1 MTRNS
6 SKVRAPINRR
16 IAIAATV
23 GIIIAASACSNSS
36 DPKARPGD
44 TTSKSAASPGS
55 QLDRCATPPKNTFMA
70 DSTAPIGHI
79 DAAQSNAT
87 ATAGPRSSKRT
98 LTAKELQYTHL
109 GPGHFGLAISSKYPS
124 GTRVIWSNGGD
135 RIAKLDEKSLTVLAE
150 LPLPGKE
157 LQSSD
162 AADAAIAQLDSQTG
176 GELANTAIAF
186 AAKYLQGLAGV
197 YYALDR
203 DNTLFVG
210 GADSVIAYQD
220 KVKDDPLSPI
230 VIRNVWNRP
239 GNVRGGFTGVNITFD
254 GKLVLVTDQGWVVVL
269 ERDFSDY
276 VASPMLGAE
285 AAAAHN
291 ADIVKSGRQLGSG
304 SWVRNSLAVDD
315 RGGIYV
321 ASLDHMHKL
330 VWDGKKLS
338 TSQADGAWS
347 VPYLNSDG
355 LGTGATPAL
364 MGYCDDRLVVITDGE
379 TRMNVVAF
387 WRDAIPRGWRQLAG
401 APDPRIAGQV
411 GVTMGD
417 PTLQSIQTEQ
427 GVTVGGYGA
436 LVVNNAP
443 KTIPDGFPAIGVR
456 ILVAYSGSDP
466 AYAPHGLEK
475 FEWDPRTRTM
485 RKDWVNRGVS
495 SANSVPII
503 SLGSNTVY
511 TVGSRDSQWA
521 LEGVD
526 WSTGKSTLTWITG
539 SGRYNTN
546 FAGLFLD
553 EDGRVI
559 HGTAFGMLRYPT
571 R

>member
-1 MTRNS
+1 MTRNG
-6 SKVRAPINRR
+6 SKMRVPINRGL
-16 IAIAATV
+16 ALAAV
-23 GIIIAASACSNSS
+23 LVVISAASACSSS
-36 DPKARPGD
+36 STPKSRPVE
-44 TTSKSAASPGS
+44 TTTKSSAAAGG
-55 QLDRCATPPKNTFMA
+55 QIDRCATPPKNRFMA
-70 DSTAPIGHI
+70 DSAAPIGHV
-79 DAAQSNAT
+79 DAAQTNST
-87 ATAGPRSSKRT
+87 PITGPRASNRR
-98 LTAKELQYTHL
+98 LTAKEIQYTHL
-109 GPGHFGLAISSKYPS
+109 GPGHFGLAISSKYPN

-135 RIAKLDEKSLTVLAE
+135 RIAKLDEKSLAVLAE

-176 GELANTAIAF
+176 GELANTAITF
-186 AAKYLQGLAGV
+186 AAKYLKGLAGV

-220 KVKDDPLSPI
+220 KVKGDPLSPI
-230 VIRNVWNRP
+230 IIRNVWNRP
-239 GNVRGGFTGVNITFD
+239 ANVRGQFAGVNITFD
-254 GKLVLVTDQGWVVVL
+254 GKLVLVTDEGWVVVL
-269 ERDFSDY
+269 DRDFSDY

-291 ADIVKSGRQLGSG
+291 AEIVKSGRQLGSG
-304 SWVRNSLAVDD
+304 SWVRNSVSVDAS
-315 RGGIYV
+315 GGIYV

-330 VWDGKKLS
+330 VWNGKSLS
-338 TSQADGAWS
+338 TSLSDGAWS
-347 VPYLNSDG
+347 VPYLNGDG

-387 WRDAIPRGWRQLAG
+387 WRDAIPRGWRQLTG
-401 APDPRIAGQV
+401 APSPRIAAQV
-411 GVTMGD
+411 GVTLGD
-417 PTLQSIQTEQ
+417 PTMKSIQTEQ

-456 ILVAYSGSDP
+456 ILVAYAGSDP
-466 AYAPHGLEK
+466 AFAPHGLEK

-485 RKDWVNRGVS
+485 RKDWINRDVS
-495 SANSVPII
+495 SANSVPIV

-553 EDGRVI
+553 ERGRVI
-559 HGTAFGMLRYPT
+559 HGTAFGLLRYPK